1 MPVTKSLCSLLS
13 ISQWYLF
20 TPHKGRV
27 VYNSQFFLRLTP
39 LLLGKESSEESSKPK
54 VIGGHRHR
62 GGKLKM
68 MVEEE
73 DY

>member
-1 MPVTKSLCSLLS
+1 MLT
-13 ISQWYLF
+13 F
-20 TPHKGRV
+20 TLKVGSSTIH
-27 VYNSQFFLRLTP
+27 NSFLGLTP